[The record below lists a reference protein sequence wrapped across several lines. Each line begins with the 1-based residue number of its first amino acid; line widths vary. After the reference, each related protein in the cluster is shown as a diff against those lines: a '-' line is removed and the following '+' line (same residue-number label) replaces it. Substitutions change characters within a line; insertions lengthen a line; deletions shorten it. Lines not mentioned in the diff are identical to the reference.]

1 MKHSRWYVLV
11 MLLTALVLVFAL
23 AACGDDDN
31 DNEQDETP
39 EGETMENPIAI
50 SDPWVRSTVPV
61 SDETEKSETER
72 VTGAYMGIANHG
84 EADQTLVS
92 VQVSPD
98 IATTVELHET
108 ILDDNDVMQMR
119 PVDSVVIPADG
130 NTVLKPGGYHLML
143 LDVQRDLNPGD
154 TVELTLTFESG
165 IEMVVN
171 AEVRD
176 ME

>member
-1 MKHSRWYVLV
+1 MKRLRWYVLV
-11 MLLTALVLVFAL
+11 MLLAALAMLIAL
-23 AACGDDDN
+23 AACGDDNDKGQDN
-31 DNEQDETP
+31 TP

-50 SDPWVRSTVPV
+50 SDPWVRTTAPV
-61 SDETEKSETER
+61 SDETESGEAGR

-84 EADQTLVS
+84 DTDETLVS
-92 VQVSPD
+92 VQVGAD

-108 ILDDNDVMQMR
+108 TLDDNDVMQMR
-119 PVDSVVIPADG
+119 PVDGVVIPADG
-130 NTVLKPGGYHLML
+130 NTVLKPGSYHIML

-165 IEMVVN
+165 TEIVVN

-176 ME
+176 LE